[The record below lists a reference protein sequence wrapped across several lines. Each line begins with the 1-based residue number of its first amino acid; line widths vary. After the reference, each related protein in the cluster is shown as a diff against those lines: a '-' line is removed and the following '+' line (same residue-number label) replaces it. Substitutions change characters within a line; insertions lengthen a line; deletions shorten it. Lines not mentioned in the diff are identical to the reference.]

1 MELGMPMQRRTP
13 ARVSATR
20 QSTPSDCASEPLTPN
35 AGVLVLS
42 GYGMRIAV
50 DHGHLA
56 VSDGIGGDRRVGLL
70 NRVGGGLRRLVVIGH
85 SGTVSLE
92 ALRWLHDIGAAF
104 VQIDHDGQLVACFAP
119 LGSDDPR
126 VRRAQALAITNGRD
140 VIAARTLIGRKI
152 TTQIEIATTRLAGSA
167 TLVEGMQGEVINL
180 DTAPTTNRVRHHEA
194 IAANAYWSAWS
205 GLTLNFGKRTASAVP
220 EHWRVFSSRRSMRN
234 ENRRATDPVNAM
246 LNYGY
251 ALLEAECRIA
261 ALTVGLDPGLGI
273 LHTDIRSRDSLALDL
288 MEPLR
293 TEVDGFVLT
302 LIQQHTFNRNDFFE
316 TIEGTCRLL
325 PPITR
330 LLATMQPALAHGA
343 LAQAETLVKV
353 LTAEDEIERVS
364 HGNSTYRLRAVDP
377 AAAEK
382 RKERATTKATESLPA
397 ACLGCGAILSSKE
410 RRYCDECVPWK
421 QRELEKARYKAGQAT
436 LAIARAEGRDP
447 AHGGQAGKVR
457 GQTNAGHDAA
467 NRAWEAEPHPEL
479 EGIDFEREIL
489 PTIQGVPLLTLV
501 RSTGLSLRYC
511 SLFRRGLTIPH
522 KRHWLSLKD
531 VKHRAD

>member
-1 MELGMPMQRRTP
+1 
-13 ARVSATR
+13 
-20 QSTPSDCASEPLTPN
+20 
-35 AGVLVLS
+35 
-42 GYGMRIAV
+42 
-50 DHGHLA
+50 
-56 VSDGIGGDRRVGLL
+56 
-70 NRVGGGLRRLVVIGH
+70 
-85 SGTVSLE
+85 
-92 ALRWLHDIGAAF
+92 
-104 VQIDHDGQLVACFAP
+104 
-119 LGSDDPR
+119 
-126 VRRAQALAITNGRD
+126 
-140 VIAARTLIGRKI
+140 
-152 TTQIEIATTRLAGSA
+152 
-167 TLVEGMQGEVINL
+167 
-180 DTAPTTNRVRHHEA
+180 
-194 IAANAYWSAWS
+194 
-205 GLTLNFGKRTASAVP
+205 
-220 EHWRVFSSRRSMRN
+220 
-234 ENRRATDPVNAM
+234 
-246 LNYGY
+246 
-251 ALLEAECRIA
+251 
-261 ALTVGLDPGLGI
+261 
-273 LHTDIRSRDSLALDL
+273 
-288 MEPLR
+288 
-293 TEVDGFVLT
+293 
-302 LIQQHTFNRNDFFE
+302 
-316 TIEGTCRLL
+316 
-325 PPITR
+325 
-330 LLATMQPALAHGA
+330 MQPALAHGA